1 MNINKTADEC
11 IVESASVLLKCFVDP
26 NYSIIEKQNFTKW
39 LTCFFDYQDAINTT
53 NKTQINSLNEKLRLT
68 YAPSYY
74 KKALQEFQTANF
86 LYDKNFSLQKLGMF
100 FLAHSTKPTIKTVNT
115 FVQKIIKTIKSYNIE
130 LDSEFIANFQIL
142 IFAINHHLTYLFH
155 SKLKATVHTFTK
167 IIKTTI
173 EMKKTRQE
181 TLLIEAILHEN
192 EKFFNN
198 VQQVELSNF
207 IYKLDDIFQE
217 TFNIQDVDEKI
228 KKLIFTKPK
237 KLNISMHQLFKDN
250 NIDFYQEIWKEDD
263 VDEKK
268 SKLLMHLFAYET
280 YFVQGYGNH
289 EIYENLVLKNIIT
302 EEKYWI
308 LLHKYK
314 LANKITKK

>member
-39 LTCFFDYQDAINTT
+39 LICFFDYQDAINTT
-53 NKTQINSLNEKLRLT
+53 NKTQINSLNEKLSLT

-74 KKALQEFQTANF
+74 KKALQDFQTANF

-100 FLAHSTKPTIKTVNT
+100 FLAYSTKPTIKTVNT
-115 FVQKIIKTIKSYNIE
+115 FVQKIIKTIRSYDIE
-130 LDSEFIANFQIL
+130 LDPEFTTNFQVL

-155 SKLKATVHTFTK
+155 NKLKSTVRSFIN

-173 EMKKTRQE
+173 KMKKIHQK

-192 EKFFNN
+192 EKFFNS
-198 VQQVELSNF
+198 VQQVELANF

-217 TFNIQDVDEKI
+217 TFNSQDVDEKI

-237 KLNISMHQLFKDN
+237 KITISMHQLLKDN
-250 NIDFYQEIWKEDD
+250 NIDFYQEIWKDDD
-263 VDEKK
+263 VNEMK

-289 EIYENLVLKNIIT
+289 EIYEDLVLKHIIN

-314 LANKITKK
+314 LTNKITKK